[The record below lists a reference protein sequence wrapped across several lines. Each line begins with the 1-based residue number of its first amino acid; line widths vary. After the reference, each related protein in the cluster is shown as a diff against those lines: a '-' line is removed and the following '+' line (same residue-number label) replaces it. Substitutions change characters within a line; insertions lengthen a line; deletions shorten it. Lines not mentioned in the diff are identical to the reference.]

1 MLEVGTNK
9 GGELVSHDLAFH
21 EGVNISLTIMEND
34 VLIMTSKGDLM
45 TDWLELQARAL
56 AIPRLLK
63 NEVFCESTKEIE
75 DT

>member
-1 MLEVGTNK
+1 
-9 GGELVSHDLAFH
+9 
-21 EGVNISLTIMEND
+21 
-34 VLIMTSKGDLM
+34 M